1 MGWGWLCC
9 AKKQGFVAGFP
20 QILGFFRLLDL
31 KKKPLQN
38 FHFATAPYGGIV
50 AVYHPPGQGDN
61 RYRVSG
67 RRVVGPY

>member
-38 FHFATAPYGGIV
+38 FHFATAPFFAGGDEGSRTPVRKHFLRIF
-50 AVYHPPGQGDN
+50 
-61 RYRVSG
+61 SG
-67 RRVVGPY
+67 RS